1 MLVFQLTTVFCF
13 FFLFPAADPPKLQAV
28 LSESQPW
35 ASSLRSERTASSPG
49 SLRWPHRKRG
59 KTDSESGCL
68 FSHLRLPLVQC
79 FRKDAAL
86 HSKEDFNNKVKTAC
100 QEKRTGTVGW
110 GQEALLRWGG
120 GGDLRHCIDYSVPA
134 FSSFVRF
141 KISKVIVVG
150 DLAVGKTC
158 LINR

>member
-1 MLVFQLTTVFCF
+1 MNCFSFSWWLWFYLLQLIGSTEASC
-13 FFLFPAADPPKLQAV
+13 

-35 ASSLRSERTASSPG
+35 ASYLLSERTASSPG
-49 SLRWPHRKRG
+49 FRRWLHRNRR
-59 KTDSESGCL
+59 KTDSGSWFL
-68 FSHLRLPLVQC
+68 FSHVRPPLFQC

-86 HSKEDFNNKVKTAC
+86 HTKEDFNNKVKTAC
-100 QEKRTGTVGW
+100 QEQRTGTVGW
-110 GQEALLRWGG
+110 GQEGLERWGG
-120 GGDLRHCIDYSVPA
+120 FDLKHCIDYSVPA